1 MSITKVYTKTG
12 DKGTTS
18 LIGGVKV
25 KKTDARIEAY
35 GTVDELSAQLGL
47 LASFMKDGADKD
59 IIYRVQSNLFTVCSY
74 LATDK
79 TKTPHA
85 PSFTLDEG
93 EVAVLEREIDAIMAE
108 IPQQTSFI
116 LSGGCHEAAIAHVC
130 RTVCR
135 RAERRIFFLGETAE
149 LDPEV
154 LQYINRL
161 SDYLFVL
168 ARKLNFIEGIREKTW
183 QKTCK

>member
-1 MSITKVYTKTG
+1 MGITKVYTKTG
-12 DKGTTS
+12 DKGMTS

-25 KKTDARIEAY
+25 RKTNARIEAY
-35 GTVDELSAQLGL
+35 GTVDELSAQLGM
-47 LASFMKDGADKD
+47 LASFMKDGADKN
-59 IIYRVQSNLFTVCSY
+59 IIYRVQRNLFTVCSY

-79 TKTPHA
+79 TKTPLA
-85 PSFTLDEG
+85 QSYTLDEG
-93 EVAVLEREIDAIMAE
+93 EVGVLEREIDAIMAE
-108 IPQQTSFI
+108 IPPQASFI
-116 LSGGCHEAAIAHVC
+116 LPGGCHEAAIAHVC

-135 RAERRIFFLGETAE
+135 RAERRIFFLGETTE

-154 LQYINRL
+154 LQYMNRL